1 MRMFRSLLY
10 APGNQRGTIEEVA
23 ASGADAIILDLEDK
37 VPMDRKA
44 EARSNIREYIER
56 LKKDV
61 VIYVRVNSLDSGM
74 LREDL
79 EAVAID
85 GLEGIRIPKV
95 DSPETVKAVDAVVSE
110 VERAHGLPPG
120 GIQFCLGLES
130 ARAIYQAYELCSAS
144 GRVSSLAAG
153 LGKGGD
159 LQTDMAYLW
168 TEQGTETLYI
178 RSKVVLAARAAGIPI
193 PLDGGYGTSRAYD
206 PAREEAALI
215 QSAKLG
221 RQLGYRAKI
230 CFHASQV
237 EHINRI
243 FVPTQKEIDYS
254 RRVMDAYEA
263 ATARGSATASV
274 DGVLIDDMQ
283 AANARSILSWAK
295 NTAQS

>member
-1 MRMFRSLLY
+1 MKSFRSLLY
-10 APGNQRGTIEEVA
+10 APGDQPRLIEEA
-23 ASGADAIILDLEDK
+23 ASSGTDALIFDLEDR

-44 EARSNIREYIER
+44 EARSITREYIER
-56 LKKDV
+56 LKTNS
-61 VIYVRVNSLDSGM
+61 VIYVRVNSLASGM

-120 GIQFCLGLES
+120 RIQFCLGLES
-130 ARAIYQAYELCSAS
+130 ARAVYLAYELCSAS

-168 TEQGTETLYI
+168 SEEGAETLYI

-193 PLDGGYGTSRAYD
+193 PLDGVYGTWRAYD
-206 PAREEAALI
+206 PSREEAGLI
-215 QSAKLG
+215 RSAELG

-230 CFHASQV
+230 CVFPSQV

-243 FVPTQKEIDYS
+243 FVPTLKEINYS
-254 RRVMDAYEA
+254 RRVLDAYEA
-263 ATARGSATASV
+263 ALARGVATASV
-274 DGVLIDDMQ
+274 DGTLIDDTQ
-283 AANARSILSWAK
+283 AANARRILSWAR
-295 NTAQS
+295 

>member
-10 APGNQRGTIEEVA
+10 APGHQRSMIEDAA
-23 ASGADAIILDLEDK
+23 ASRADALLLDLEDR

-44 EARSNIREYIER
+44 EARSITREYIGK
-56 LKKDV
+56 LGKDR
-61 VIYVRVNSLDSGM
+61 VIYVRVNSHASGM

-79 EAVAID
+79 EAVAVE
-85 GLEGIRIPKV
+85 GLEAIRIPKV
-95 DSPETVKAVDAVVSE
+95 DSPESVQAMHAVVSE
-110 VERAHGLPPG
+110 VERNHGLPAG
-120 GIQFCLGLES
+120 RIRFCLGLES
-130 ARAIYQAYELCSAS
+130 ARAVYLAYEMCLAS
-144 GRVSSLAAG
+144 SRVSSIAAG
-153 LGKGGD
+153 LGRGGD

-215 QSAKLG
+215 RSAELG

-230 CFHASQV
+230 CFHPAQV

-243 FVPTQKEIDYS
+243 FVPTPKEIDHS
-254 RRVMDAYEA
+254 RRVLEA
-263 ATARGSATASV
+263 HAAAKARGSAAASL
-274 DGVLIDDMQ
+274 DGVPIDDAQ
-283 AANARSILSWAK
+283 LDNARRILSWAED
-295 NTAQS
+295 TVQP